1 MELIIL
7 CGTNSN
13 GWLNWF
19 NLGLAVFAAVI
30 AIGYFLKPRIH
41 YAIYQRTKDT
51 KTKWVAEVKNKN
63 WLCLTIKEV
72 KCEIAVSETIE
83 FTVAKRLELLKDETL
98 ILKKDRSVYHTNY
111 IFVPALE
118 TANFAQYTFIRVRL
132 LATNILGVKKHYERI
147 CRINGL
153 LDEGHKILTGN
164 YEHKRLTKQLISEVR
179 NNHNHH
185 A

>member
-1 MELIIL
+1 METIIL
-7 CGTNSN
+7 CCTNSN
-13 GWLNWF
+13 GWLNWL
-19 NLGLAVFAAVI
+19 NLGLAIFAALI

-41 YAIYQRTKDT
+41 YAIYRRTKEN
-51 KTKWVAEVKNKN
+51 KIKWVAEVKNKN
-63 WLCLTIKEV
+63 LLPLTVKEI

-111 IFVPALE
+111 IFVPVLE
-118 TANFAQYTFIRVRL
+118 IAGFTGYTFIRIRL

-153 LDEGHKILTGN
+153 PDEDHKILTGN
-164 YEHKRLTKQLISEVR
+164 CNHKRLTKQLIREER
-179 NNHNHH
+179 NNQNNH